1 MICRTS
7 RGAEKEAT
15 SSSNNRG
22 GRRMG
27 DRENLEQVMSKRK
40 GQILGMLERIY
51 GRVQYL
57 GR

>member
-1 MICRTS
+1 
-7 RGAEKEAT
+7 
-15 SSSNNRG
+15 
-22 GRRMG
+22 MG